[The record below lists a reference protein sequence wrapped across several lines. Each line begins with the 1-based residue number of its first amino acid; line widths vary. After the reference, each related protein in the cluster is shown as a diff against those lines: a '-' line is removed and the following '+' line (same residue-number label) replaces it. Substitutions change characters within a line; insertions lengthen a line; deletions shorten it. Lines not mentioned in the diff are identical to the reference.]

1 VSSIPVTPRA
11 VTRNPYPSIPEPTS
25 DLASMLET
33 IKRLKEAVEL
43 MTGQR
48 GTQEV
53 VEQQSLQGVLTEV
66 HGLGSRTYDLSQA
79 TDQLARRVIGVEATS
94 EDVSASGQIVIS
106 AEANPAGYKAYFGV
120 YLRANADSV
129 PGTERE
135 AGMHLGL
142 TNADSGV
149 FALDV
154 GKFLIRD
161 SSSGTTSTVFQYS
174 GGVFTMTGNVTINGN
189 LMVTNTITGAKLV
202 DLTTPTEKVAYNA
215 VGQFYQTTG
224 GSWSFGS
231 GWNTVASRTIVG
243 ITGGY
248 VFLLGVVTVNAAPA
262 GSTTFGVRIRRTSD
276 GSIIKEAPLSV
287 MASGDYAVAGPVTTT
302 IGGFHSDGG
311 SNYTY
316 ELQVNTGGVSLTGT
330 LVEFSVEVRK
340 R

>member
-33 IKRLKEAVEL
+33 IKRLKEALEL

-174 GGVFTMTGNVTINGN
+174 GGEFQMTGNVTINGS
-189 LMVTNTITGAKLV
+189 LMVTNTITGLKLI
-202 DLTTPTEKVAYNA
+202 DLTTPTIKVAYNA
-215 VGQFYQTTG
+215 IGQFYQTSRSAFFHSTSAFDTVLTRSITG
-224 GSWSFGS
+224 
-231 GWNTVASRTIVG
+231 V
-243 ITGGY
+243 TGGY
-248 VFLLGVVTVNAAPA
+248 VLLVAIVTSAAVGGGGLGGTPSA
-262 GSTTFGVRIRRTSD
+262 WQLRIRRSD
-276 GSIIKEAPLSV
+276 GGWVRTVNLNVHEDIDMTTSIV
-287 MASGDYAVAGPVTTT
+287 
-302 IGGFHSDGG
+302 GFDSDGG

-316 ELQVNTGGVSLTGT
+316 NLDARENGATTLTV
-330 LVEFSVEVRK
+330 LEFSAEVRK